1 MTRSGAVKS
10 PEEFKDPA
18 LRPRIFYGWIVVAVT
33 FVSMGIGVNARTA
46 FSLLFPPIL
55 DEFHWDR
62 GVTAGAFSFG
72 FIVSGIMS
80 PTIGRMMDRFGPRA
94 VMEMGTL
101 LMGVGFLLAPFTT
114 QPWHLYL
121 TIGVLVG
128 GGSVCLGYSGQSLFL
143 PNWFVRTRGLAIG
156 LAFSGVG
163 LGSVTLLPWVQSLIV
178 GTGWRDACWA
188 LGLLILCVLVPINLL
203 LRKRPEDMG
212 LRPDGDAAPLPSA
225 PSHPSNI
232 VDPSWAAVDWTV
244 RRAVRTARFWWLA
257 LGYFCALYAWYA
269 VQVHQ
274 TKYLQE
280 IGFSA
285 NRSAWALGLVSL
297 IGVVGQI
304 SLGHLSDRIGREWIW
319 VISNLGFVICFLAL
333 IVLGHDQSI
342 VWLYLMV
349 AAQGGLGYGLTSVMG
364 AMVLEIFQG
373 RHFGGIF
380 GTVMLAAMAG
390 GAAGPWLTG
399 VLHDALGDYNLAFWI
414 GAGVSVVSAV
424 AIWQA
429 SPRKIRAVAGKI
441 RMA

>member
-1 MTRSGAVKS
+1 M
-10 PEEFKDPA
+10 
-18 LRPRIFYGWIVVAVT
+18 RIFYGWIIVAVT
-33 FVSMGIGVNARTA
+33 FVAMGIGVNARTA

-72 FIVSGIMS
+72 FVVSGIMS
-80 PTIGRMMDRFGPRA
+80 PLIGRMMDRFGPRA
-94 VMEMGTL
+94 VMELGTA
-101 LMGVGFLLAPFTT
+101 LMAAGFLLAPLTS

-128 GGSVCLGYSGQSLFL
+128 GGSVCLGYSGQSLYL
-143 PNWFVRTRGLAIG
+143 PNWFVRSRGLAIG

-163 LGSVTLLPWVQSLIV
+163 LGSVTLLPWVQSMII
-178 GTGWRDACWA
+178 GAGWREACWA
-188 LGLLILCVLVPINLL
+188 LGLLILIVLAPINLL

-212 LRPDGDAAPLPSA
+212 LHPDGDAASVASGPVR
-225 PSHPSNI
+225 PSNV
-232 VDPSWAAVDWTV
+232 VDTHWTSIEWTL
-244 RRAVRTARFWWLA
+244 RRALRTARFWWLA
-257 LGYFCALYAWYA
+257 LGYFGALYAWYA

-304 SLGHLSDRIGREWIW
+304 ALGHLSDRIGREWIW
-319 VISNLGFVICFLAL
+319 AISNLGFVICYLAL
-333 IVLGHDQSI
+333 IVLGHDQSM

-364 AMVLEIFQG
+364 AMVAEIFQG
-373 RHFGGIF
+373 RNFGGIF
-380 GTVMLAAMAG
+380 GTIMLAALAG

-399 VLHDALGDYNLAFWI
+399 LLHDELGDYTLAFWL
-414 GAGVSVVSAV
+414 GVAMSVISAA
-424 AIWQA
+424 AIWRA
-429 SPRKIRAVAGKI
+429 SPRKVRAVAGRI
-441 RMA
+441 AAT